1 MEIFGVLFIIN
12 LEYKFVSVFI
22 GDIVIFVFVEC
33 DGKDCDF
40 NVIGVNEFEVYILGK
55 SKEFSLI

>member
-40 NVIGVNEFEVYILGK
+40 NVIGVNEFEVYI
-55 SKEFSLI
+55 